1 MAVIVML
8 AFTVVSDVGSQWFM
22 RLTPATILRMRNSI
36 TPDETYVEAVT
47 K

>member
-1 MAVIVML
+1 MAVTVMP

-22 RLTPATILRMRNSI
+22 RLNLATILRMRNSI
-36 TPDETYVEAVT
+36 TLDETFVEAVT